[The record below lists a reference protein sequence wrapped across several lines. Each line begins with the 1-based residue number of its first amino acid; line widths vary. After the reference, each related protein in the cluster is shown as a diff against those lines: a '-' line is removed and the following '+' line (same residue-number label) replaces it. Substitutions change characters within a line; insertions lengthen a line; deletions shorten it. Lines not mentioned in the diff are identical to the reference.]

1 MRCLSGSAVS
11 GAGKID
17 THLQSLLHSTGSDPA
32 PTVAHVLPR
41 DSSGAPLAPP
51 SRRREQI
58 TACGR
63 RPVVDSC
70 GHAHVLMSLRGAS
83 GHDTPPRPHAATL
96 GTTGTKSV
104 HSPGHS
110 RHANTQQHA
119 KSGPDEHTQSESMR
133 SISGRRWS
141 KRGAARASGRPTHGQ
156 SDCTPW
162 CPGAAASSERRRPC
176 NSCKSNFAQLPPR
189 HRLRSHLEVESAA
202 AVTCHGGARGEGT
215 INGHGRHDAGTGSE
229 RKAAAATRRHL

>member
-1 MRCLSGSAVS
+1 M
-11 GAGKID
+11 
-17 THLQSLLHSTGSDPA
+17 
-32 PTVAHVLPR
+32 
-41 DSSGAPLAPP
+41 PLWHRHRA
-51 SRRREQI
+51 RRIQI
-58 TACGR
+58 TARGR

-83 GHDTPPRPHAATL
+83 GHDTPPRPHAATV

-110 RHANTQQHA
+110 RHAGTQQHA
-119 KSGPDEHTQSESMR
+119 KSGPDEHTQSKSMR

-156 SDCTPW
+156 SCCTPG

-176 NSCKSNFAQLPPR
+176 HSCKSNFAQLLPR
-189 HRLRSHLEVESAA
+189 RRLRSHLEVVSAA
-202 AVTCHGGARGEGT
+202 PVTCHGGGRGEGT
-215 INGHGRHDAGTGSE
+215 MNGHARHVAGSVIE
-229 RKAAAATRRHL
+229 RRAAASGRRHV